1 MVQEAEKFANE
12 DKLKREH
19 IELKNQAEL
28 LCYQSEKQVE
38 ELKEKVSTESI
49 QSVNNL
55 IAKTRESLIAENYPE
70 LKENLSGLTEAL
82 GKMQQEIILETELP
96 KPIIDLF

>member
-1 MVQEAEKFANE
+1 MFTQGSFRILNFT
-12 DKLKREH
+12 
-19 IELKNQAEL
+19 
-28 LCYQSEKQVE
+28 E
-38 ELKEKVSTESI
+38 EFKEKVSTESI

-82 GKMQQEIILETELP
+82 GKMQQEIIVETELP